1 MVGAVVYG
9 VHTDSV
15 DAQLLELLDIALAT
29 VNVGDRVLSLR
40 GATGLV
46 VNTADVEAVLTGPE
60 GCSKSL
66 VRVRLASAKSTRTIA
81 LDGDLRHAAGAGARG
96 SGLELSRSG
105 GGGGEGGRSGGD
117 SNSVLH
123 GDCVG
128 NWVVKGRI
136 GASKKKVP
144 NMGVV
149 GKWRVERVSVAVGI
163 RRD

>member
-1 MVGAVVYG
+1 VVGAVVYG

-15 DAQLLELLDIALAT
+15 DAQLLELLDIALAA
-29 VNVGDRVLSLR
+29 VDVGDGVLSLR

-60 GCSKSL
+60 GCGQSL
-66 VRVRLASAKSTRTIA
+66 VIVGLASGDSTRTIA
-81 LDGDLRHAAGAGARG
+81 LDGDLGHAAGAGGRG

-136 GASKKKVP
+136 GAS
-144 NMGVV
+144 
-149 GKWRVERVSVAVGI
+149 
-163 RRD
+163 